1 VNVDL
6 SNFRADIA
14 KDINVNASQIPVNV
28 QVPVDV
34 AATVCG
40 VDANVLAR
48 QGAGS
53 TPSCQ
58 AKNKSQALNDVV
70 QRQLVAQK

>member
-1 VNVDL
+1 
-6 SNFRADIA
+6 
-14 KDINVNASQIPVNV
+14 
-28 QVPVDV
+28 
-34 AATVCG
+34 
-40 VDANVLAR
+40 VLAR

>member
-1 VNVDL
+1 LRVARRK
-6 SNFRADIA
+6 SGARHSEI
-14 KDINVNASQIPVNV
+14 
-28 QVPVDV
+28 V

-40 VDANVLAR
+40 VDASVLAR

-70 QRQLVAQK
+70 QRQLIAQK

>member
-1 VNVDL
+1 LRVARRK
-6 SNFRADIA
+6 SGARH
-14 KDINVNASQIPVNV
+14 SET
-28 QVPVDV
+28 V
-34 AATVCG
+34 AATVRG